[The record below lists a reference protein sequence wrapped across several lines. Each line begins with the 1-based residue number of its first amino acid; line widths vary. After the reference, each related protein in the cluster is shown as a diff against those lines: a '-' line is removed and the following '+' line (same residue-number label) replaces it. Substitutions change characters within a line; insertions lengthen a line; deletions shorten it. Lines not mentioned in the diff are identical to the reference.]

1 MVQLTSFSG
10 INLRCIEKVALEE
23 FGRLNVIAG
32 ANGAGKTSIL
42 EGIYALASGRSFRT
56 RRLVKLIRHGEDF
69 LRVTGRVGAYEP
81 GTVSTGVN
89 EESNEVHHIGLERDR
104 ERLVIRCDGES
115 INRASDLAR
124 LLPTLVVRPES
135 YEVLTG
141 GSEERRR
148 ILDWTVFHVKPEFAE
163 AHRGYNRALKQR
175 NALLKS
181 AKGFNSAVL
190 TPWTRELAAFG
201 ERVEACRQEAWQEHK
216 ALIEAS
222 IVAMTGVPVSMNYR
236 RGWDQ
241 NTELYQSLSENIDSE
256 RERGTTMR
264 GPHRADIR
272 FVVDKE
278 DARQV
283 LSRGEGKR
291 LVLAFLLGM
300 AQIVSLSKGHTPVF
314 LLDDLA
320 SELDEDARAQ
330 FVESV
335 LGTGFQT
342 FITTVDSS
350 LIAAEY
356 LSDAAVFHVKHGGV
370 NRVL

>member
-1 MVQLTSFSG
+1 MAHLTSFTG
-10 INLRCIEKVALEE
+10 VNLRCIEKVRLED

-56 RRLVKLIRHGEDF
+56 RRLAQLIRHGEEF
-69 LRVTGRVGAYEP
+69 LRVTGRVGLCQS
-81 GTVSTGVN
+81 GQGSTDNNVR
-89 EESNEVHHIGLERDR
+89 SNRDHHIGLQRDR
-104 ERLVIRCDGES
+104 ESLVIRCDGES
-115 INRASDLAR
+115 VNRASDLAR

-163 AHRGYNRALKQR
+163 AHSGYHRALKQR

-181 AKGFNSAVL
+181 GNALTPSVL
-190 TPWTRELAAFG
+190 EPWTRELAAFG
-201 ERVEACRQEAWQEHK
+201 ERVEACRQEAWQKYK

-222 IVAMTGVPVSMNYR
+222 IVALTGVHVAMNYR

-241 NTELYQSLSENIDSE
+241 NTGLFQSLSENIDSE

-300 AQIVSLSKGHTPVF
+300 AQIVSKSKGHTPVF

-320 SELDEDARAQ
+320 SELDEEARAQ
-330 FVESV
+330 FVEQV
-335 LGTGFQT
+335 LDTGFQT

-350 LIAAEY
+350 LIAAEH
-356 LSDAAVFHVKHGGV
+356 LSEAAVFHVKHGDV